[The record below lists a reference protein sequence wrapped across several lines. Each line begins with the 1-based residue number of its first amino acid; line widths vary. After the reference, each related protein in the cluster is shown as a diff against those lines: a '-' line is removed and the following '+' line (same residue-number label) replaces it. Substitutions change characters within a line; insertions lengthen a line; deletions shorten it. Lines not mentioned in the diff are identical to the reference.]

1 MIIKSSTTLQ
11 NDYDSISELAH
22 AEGQPIYI
30 TKNGEGDLVLMS
42 MEAFEKREESIR
54 RKVQR
59 KNKSQSEVTPVSN
72 NNTDDDVDDP
82 LLIDAISVV
91 VEHGE
96 ASTSLLQRKLKLGYT
111 RAARLIDAL
120 EERGIIG
127 PFVGAQPRSVALTP
141 EQWKEMLKCKGMKT
155 Q

>member
-59 KNKSQSEVTPVSN
+59 KNKSESEVTPVSN

-82 LLIDAISVV
+82 FSKRLYHETGALVTPGDCFEEPGCVRVGYACKESELREGLAVMGDFI
-91 VEHGE
+91 E
-96 ASTSLLQRKLKLGYT
+96 KLKKAGN
-111 RAARLIDAL
+111 
-120 EERGIIG
+120 
-127 PFVGAQPRSVALTP
+127 
-141 EQWKEMLKCKGMKT
+141 
-155 Q
+155 